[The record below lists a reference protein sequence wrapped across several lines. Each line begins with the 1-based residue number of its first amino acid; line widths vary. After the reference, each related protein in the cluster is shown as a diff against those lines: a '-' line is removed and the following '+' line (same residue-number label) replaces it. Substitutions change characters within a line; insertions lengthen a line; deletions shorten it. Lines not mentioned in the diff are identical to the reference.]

1 MALMSPCESERRQML
16 VKCREAALRR
26 APLMAIASAM
36 QGEETWFRD
45 KAFCCKT
52 VEDESVKIHAIPA
65 ESDFQ
70 AASVLQKTV
79 ESGSGESCRGGL
91 SLGPDSIG
99 FAIWAWSHSFSAR
112 IDRWKTSVV
121 VEMRF
126 SKRSLYVHGDPEIPT
141 DPGQ

>member
-1 MALMSPCESERRQML
+1 ML

-45 KAFCCKT
+45 RAFCCKT

-79 ESGSGESCRGGL
+79 ESRSGESCRG
-91 SLGPDSIG
+91 
-99 FAIWAWSHSFSAR
+99 SFSLDLRFGLAPMGR
-112 IDRWKTSVV
+112 TSKLL
-121 VEMRF
+121 EL
-126 SKRSLYVHGDPEIPT
+126 RSHMIL
-141 DPGQ
+141 